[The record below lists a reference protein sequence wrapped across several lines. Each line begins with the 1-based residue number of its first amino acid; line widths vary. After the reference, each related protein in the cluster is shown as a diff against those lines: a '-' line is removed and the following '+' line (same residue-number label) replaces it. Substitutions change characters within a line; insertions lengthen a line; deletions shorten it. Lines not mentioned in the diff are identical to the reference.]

1 MARLRTVERKTG
13 TAYGVHRRQ
22 GTTKKQR
29 TFTAKRAAER
39 FAMKVETELAAG
51 NSTEP
56 SVKNA
61 RTVAQVIGASIV
73 ASKPELKPRTFHSYE
88 LLYANRIL
96 PTFGSR
102 RVSTVTRADV

>member
-13 TAYGVHRRQ
+13 TAYEVHRRQ
-22 GTTKKQR
+22 GATKKQR
-29 TFTAKRAAER
+29 TFTAKRTAER
-39 FAMKVETELAAG
+39 FAMKVETELAEG
-51 NSTEP
+51 DSTEP
-56 SVKNA
+56 LVKKA
-61 RTVAQVIGASIV
+61 KTVAQVIEASMA

-102 RVSTVTRADV
+102 RVST